1 MILRDCCKECTRVW
15 SSDFSLGGSFAPP
28 GNIWQCLRIFFVV
41 TLGNGYYWHPMG
53 WWDSMDAVKH
63 LNVHKAAFKTKI
75 VQPQMS
81 LVPSW
86 KTDLEGFWK
95 VRENIQGIRFE
106 VKIAE
111 VVQLL
116 VMTKVR
122 CTCVLS
128 LLACFFSRR
137 TIAII
142 CPRVTCMPSIYIVY
156 SHSNLEV

>member
-1 MILRDCCKECTRVW
+1 MPLQGTFGSVW
-15 SSDFSLGGSFAPP
+15 GSFLLSH
-28 GNIWQCLRIFFVV
+28 WV
-41 TLGNGYYWHPMG
+41 MG
-53 WWDSMDAVKH
+53 TTGILWVDETPWMLLSILTYTKQ
-63 LNVHKAAFKTKI
+63 LSKQKI